1 MCRLMTYEDQLRSH
15 PAYFKAAL
23 KAIDLYLRISDDPSL
38 TEEKLSEL
46 SHSSM
51 CVVLLIKS
59 PGRGGRTEKG
69 RKEGPKSR
77 AKGEEGSC
85 CGIGREEGRP
95 ACSG

>member
-38 TEEKLSEL
+38 TEEKLSES

-51 CVVLLIKS
+51 CVALLM
-59 PGRGGRTEKG
+59 
-69 RKEGPKSR
+69 
-77 AKGEEGSC
+77 
-85 CGIGREEGRP
+85 
-95 ACSG
+95 